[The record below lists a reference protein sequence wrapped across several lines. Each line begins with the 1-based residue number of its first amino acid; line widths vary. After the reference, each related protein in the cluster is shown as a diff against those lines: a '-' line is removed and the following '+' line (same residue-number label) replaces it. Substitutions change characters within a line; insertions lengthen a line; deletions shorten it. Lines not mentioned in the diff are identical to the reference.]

1 MSTPMPMHTTAHP
14 VPETASIYDHGP
26 AVGTP
31 HPLLPGVATGFGTA
45 VAMWTLWWITH
56 LPAWGQAAPP
66 WHISL
71 PLLGLTLLAGGLLGA
86 LAAPRPILTGTIA
99 GLTTALLSL
108 IVLGAVLSD
117 TQGDTAS
124 AEAAR
129 QLRRDAP
136 TIFAGFMIA
145 SGLTGAVGGAAA
157 RFLRT
162 AGVIPAG
169 PLPGPHDWLARLAV
183 VAAVSFVPLIAIGGA
198 VTSTASGMAVADPVV
213 SFVMPLSL
221 MADPRVFIEHTHR
234 LVGTLVGLTA
244 IALFLA
250 TLLID
255 RRKPALLMTGGLLAL
270 VTAQGMLGI
279 FRVGE
284 NSAPLAMLHG
294 MFAQLV
300 FAVGIATAVTLQPAF
315 RGTNTPPST
324 DGARTDTDAHA
335 MTTNERA
342 QRIGRVA
349 AALGITFYALQLA
362 TGAASRHLG
371 SVHATYTHAVFAVV
385 VAATVGVAGA
395 ALTSLD
401 RGSAPGRRLV
411 RTGKGLVAA
420 VVIQFMLG
428 VVTLLAV
435 GGGQRRE
442 IPTEDQLATAEA
454 IEGGRALIATA
465 HQTTGALLLAMLVLA
480 AMWSSRPDPL
490 NARPADAPATT

>member
-1 MSTPMPMHTTAHP
+1 MHSTAHP
-14 VPETASIYDHGP
+14 VPQP
-26 AVGTP
+26 APSSGHNAAAGAP

-129 QLRRDAP
+129 LLRRDAP
-136 TIFAGFMIA
+136 AIFAGFMIA

-162 AGVIPAG
+162 AGVTRAAP
-169 PLPGPHDWLARLAV
+169 PPSSLPGPRDWLARLAV

-250 TLLID
+250 TLFID

-324 DGARTDTDAHA
+324 DSARTDTDAHA

-349 AALGITFYALQLA
+349 AALGIAFYALQLA

-385 VAATVGVAGA
+385 VASTVGVAGA
-395 ALTSLD
+395 ALASLD

-411 RTGKGLVAA
+411 RIGKGLVAA

-480 AMWSSRPDPL
+480 AMWSSRPGHL
-490 NARPADAPATT
+490 ATRPTSAPATT